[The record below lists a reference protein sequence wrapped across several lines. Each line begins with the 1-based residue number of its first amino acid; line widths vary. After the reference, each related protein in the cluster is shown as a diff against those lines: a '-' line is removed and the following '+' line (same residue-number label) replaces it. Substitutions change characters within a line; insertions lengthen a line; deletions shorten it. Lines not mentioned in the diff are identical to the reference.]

1 MRIQNVMSEVTST
14 VAPGESLRHALL
26 KMQFEE
32 LDSLPVVFKGRL
44 IGVLHRSDIV
54 KVVGYEHPM
63 MLEDERLFEPLVE
76 TMCPV
81 PAVVCT
87 QDPVS
92 AAAMYMNVFEL
103 SSVPVVDEA
112 KQLVGLVTRGDVV
125 TAAIPLLEEDERIE
139 ELTRMAA

>member
-26 KMQFEE
+26 KMQFQE
-32 LDSLPVVFKGRL
+32 LDSLPVVFKGR
-44 IGVLHRSDIV
+44 VLHRSDIV

-63 MLEDERLFEPLVE
+63 MLEDMRLIEPLVE

-81 PAVVCT
+81 PAVVST

-92 AAAMYMNVFEL
+92 AAAMYLNVFEL
-103 SSVPVVDEA
+103 SSVPVVNEA

-139 ELTRMAA
+139 ELSRLAA